1 MERIRTEFEVTV
13 SDFRK
18 ASYYGMFLQYRK
30 PLRIMFVVLGVA
42 IIYGVAG
49 YLGAGQVNYWVFF
62 LAVAYLIWGLL
73 MFARTERQIL
83 RYVKMPGSFVGCR
96 YVVTIDTH
104 RITFEIPER
113 KINASNQLNKLP
125 CAFELNDLFL
135 IYVSTQQT
143 FILPCRALTEAQRQ
157 EFRRTLR
164 ERLGDNFGSRFD
176 RKKSK

>member
-1 MERIRTEFEVTV
+1 MDRIRAEFEVTV

-49 YLGAGQVNYWVFF
+49 YFGMGKINYLVLFLGA
-62 LAVAYLIWGLL
+62 AYLIWGLL

-83 RYVKMPGSFVGCR
+83 QYVKTPGSFIGCR
-96 YVVTIDTH
+96 YIVTIDSH
-104 RITFEIPER
+104 KITFEIPDR
-113 KINASNQLNKLP
+113 KISSSTQLNKLA

-135 IYVSTQQT
+135 IYVSVQQT
-143 FILPCRALTEAQRQ
+143 FILPCRALTESQRQ

-176 RKKSK
+176 QKKRK

>member
-1 MERIRTEFEVTV
+1 MERIRAEFEVTV
-13 SDFRK
+13 IDFRK

-49 YLGAGQVNYWVFF
+49 YLGMGKINYLVLF
-62 LAVAYLIWGLL
+62 LGAAYLIWGLL

-104 RITFEIPER
+104 KITFEIPER
-113 KINASNQLNKLP
+113 KINSSTQLSKLA

-135 IYVSTQQT
+135 IYVSMQQT
-143 FILPCRALTEAQRQ
+143 FILPCRALTGTQRQ

-176 RKKSK
+176 QKKRR

>member
-1 MERIRTEFEVTV
+1 MERIRAEFEVTI

-18 ASYYGMFLQYRK
+18 ASYYGMFTQYRK

-42 IIYGVAG
+42 ILYGIAG
-49 YLGAGQVNYWVFF
+49 YLGMGKVNYLVFF

-73 MFARTERQIL
+73 MFTRTERQII
-83 RYVKMPGSFVGCR
+83 RYVKTPGSFVGCR
-96 YVVTIDTH
+96 YIVTIDSH
-104 RITFEIPER
+104 KITFEIPER
-113 KINASNQLNKLP
+113 KINSSTQLSKLA

-143 FILPCRALTEAQRQ
+143 FILPCRALTETQRQ

-176 RKKSK
+176 KK

>member
-13 SDFRK
+13 GDFRK

-49 YLGAGQVNYWVFF
+49 YMGMGKVNYLVLFLGA
-62 LAVAYLIWGLL
+62 AYLIWGLL
-73 MFARTERQIL
+73 MFTRTERQIL

-96 YVVTIDTH
+96 YIVTVDSH
-104 RITFEIPER
+104 KITFEIPER

-143 FILPCRALTEAQRQ
+143 FILPCRALTETQRQ
-157 EFRRTLR
+157 ELRRTLR
-164 ERLGDNFGSRFD
+164 ERLGDNFGTRFE
-176 RKKSK
+176 RTNRR